1 MMDTVGDPEASPLSG
16 KNEGPEEEGFFNRP
30 RAGGKS
36 IWDWLDLISK
46 LTIPIVVVGATI
58 AFSWWQGQLADSQHR
73 QDQQS
78 AKFQHQLDQ
87 QSALDQQQATT
98 LQTYIANMQDLLL
111 NHNLLGDSPPP
122 KNDADKATIKEVQ
135 ELARARTL
143 TALQGLDPHRKGV
156 LLKFLFEANLI
167 GYFDSSTQKIH
178 PPIIILSSADL
189 TQTDLTSAD
198 LAHTS
203 FTDAN
208 LTGALLDGA
217 NLTGAFLDGAFLDG
231 ATLTHADLASADLT
245 THTNLTSAN
254 LSYAN
259 LTGALLDGANL
270 TGANLTGATLNG
282 TTLSGAN
289 LQGSNVTQQ
298 QLNQVVSC
306 KRAILPAGLTCH
318 HNQ

>member
-1 MMDTVGDPEASPLSG
+1 MMGTVDDPEASALSG

-30 RAGGKS
+30 KRGGKS
-36 IWDWLDLISK
+36 FWDWLDLISK
-46 LTIPIVVVGATI
+46 LAIPIVVVGATI

-122 KNDADKATIKEVQ
+122 KNDADKGTIKEVQ

-189 TQTDLTSAD
+189 T
-198 LAHTS
+198 HT
-203 FTDAN
+203 N
-208 LTGALLDGA
+208 LTGA
-217 NLTGAFLDGAFLDG
+217 
-231 ATLTHADLASADLT
+231 
-245 THTNLTSAN
+245 N
-254 LSYAN
+254 LSY
-259 LTGALLDGANL
+259 ANL